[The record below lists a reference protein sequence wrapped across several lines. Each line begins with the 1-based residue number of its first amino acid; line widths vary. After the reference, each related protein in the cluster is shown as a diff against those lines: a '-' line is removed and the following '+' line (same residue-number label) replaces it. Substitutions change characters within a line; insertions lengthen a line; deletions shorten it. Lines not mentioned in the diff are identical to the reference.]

1 MRAMEK
7 RVVDAMG
14 LEAAKACGQRKPS
27 EILEG
32 APARAT
38 TMAK

>member
-27 EILEG
+27 EVFEE
-32 APARAT
+32 APAKAA